1 MGKSA
6 VSALNST
13 IGPYNLH
20 ISYINIK
27 NKSLRGCET
36 SSMGANAQT
45 ISTHFICI
53 GVTEIIY
60 TEGICL
66 RGTLQA
72 RLQQASM

>member
-1 MGKSA
+1 MRTSLLRA
-6 VSALNST
+6 TSFAM
-13 IGPYNLH
+13 GPYDLH

-53 GVTEIIY
+53 GVTESIY
-60 TEGICL
+60 TEGICV